1 MSLRL
6 LLSAITRRKGRV
18 ALGVLSILIGVALAT
33 SLLGLL
39 AVSGERMAR
48 ELKGYGANIL
58 VIPRSGEGLEVA
70 GVNLGSGGAL
80 LDEGELA
87 RLKAIFWR
95 RNILGTAP
103 FLSLVAHA
111 EGGPV
116 VVTGT
121 WFDHPVPLPEG
132 GTWATG
138 ASALFPGWRI
148 EGEALWDGDG
158 EGALVGASLA
168 RQLGLKPGDRLSL
181 AYQGRQRELVVRG
194 ILYSGG
200 LEENQVLVDLP
211 VAQGLAGVERGA
223 DRVLVS
229 ALTMP
234 REKLSPDIRSKD
246 PKDMTPE
253 EYEKWYCS
261 PIIEAVIT
269 QIEEVLPNGGARPI
283 RQVSEAEASFLLKTE
298 LLVVLMT
305 AAALA
310 ISALVVLT
318 AMTAMVMERRRE
330 VGLMKALGAG
340 EGRVLFQFLA
350 EAWGIALVCGLAG
363 SLLGVGLAWWIAQ
376 RVFQSPV
383 GLAPQALVLTWL
395 IVLGVTT
402 MAAYLPVRRAARI
415 APAEVLKGE

>member
-1 MSLRL
+1 MMSLRL
-6 LLSAITRRKGRV
+6 LLSAITRRRGKV

-70 GVNLGSGGAL
+70 GVNLGARGAL

-95 RNILGTAP
+95 RNILGAAP
-103 FLSLVAHA
+103 FLSLVAQA
-111 EGGPV
+111 GGGPV

-121 WFDHPVPLPEG
+121 WFDHPLPLPEG

-138 ASALFPGWRI
+138 ATALFPGWRI
-148 EGEALWDGDG
+148 EGEALRDGDR

-168 RQLGLKPGDRLSL
+168 RQLGLEPGDRLSL

-200 LEENQVLVDLP
+200 LEENQVLVDLA
-211 VAQGLAGVERGA
+211 VAQALAGVERGA

-234 REKLSPDIRSKD
+234 REKLSSDIRNKD

-253 EYEKWYCS
+253 E
-261 PIIEAVIT
+261 
-269 QIEEVLPNGGARPI
+269 
-283 RQVSEAEASFLLKTE
+283 
-298 LLVVLMT
+298 
-305 AAALA
+305 
-310 ISALVVLT
+310 
-318 AMTAMVMERRRE
+318 
-330 VGLMKALGAG
+330 
-340 EGRVLFQFLA
+340 
-350 EAWGIALVCGLAG
+350 
-363 SLLGVGLAWWIAQ
+363 
-376 RVFQSPV
+376 
-383 GLAPQALVLTWL
+383 
-395 IVLGVTT
+395 
-402 MAAYLPVRRAARI
+402 
-415 APAEVLKGE
+415 